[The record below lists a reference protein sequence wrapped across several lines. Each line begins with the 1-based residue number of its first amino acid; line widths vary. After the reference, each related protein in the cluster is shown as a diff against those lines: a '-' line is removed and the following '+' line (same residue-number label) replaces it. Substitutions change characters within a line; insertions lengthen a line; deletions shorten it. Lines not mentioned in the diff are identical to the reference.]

1 MFYIFKKIISVC
13 VHVRKLSSKFD
24 VFLREKN
31 FLFIFPVKF
40 ISKLKFLI
48 MTEYL
53 VLARH
58 TYSSCKEMYDRLDI
72 IHYIEETCPQ
82 HYHRPVIIVR
92 AYQCT
97 VKSFNL
103 INFNTVYRLIIY
115 IDVHILWCT
124 HFLFI
129 VHLLIYVYF
138 IPIRFLCIR
147 KTVFV
152 KLIFS
157 FKLQMKLESMT
168 NSASDLFKS
177 GFNVMCASQNMHVYI
192 NYQTV

>member
-1 MFYIFKKIISVC
+1 VVTKVGKILFFDPWFSNIKVEATWAC
-13 VHVRKLSSKFD
+13 IVHLVIHAHLCSSKFD
-24 VFLREKN
+24 GFLREKN

-58 TYSSCKEMYDRLDI
+58 TDSSCKEMYDRLDI

-103 INFNTVYRLIIY
+103 INFNTV
-115 IDVHILWCT
+115 V
-124 HFLFI
+124 
-129 VHLLIYVYF
+129 
-138 IPIRFLCIR
+138 
-147 KTVFV
+147 V
-152 KLIFS
+152 K
-157 FKLQMKLESMT
+157 
-168 NSASDLFKS
+168 
-177 GFNVMCASQNMHVYI
+177 G
-192 NYQTV
+192 